1 MTQTPD
7 PSADTRTDGPAAGT
21 AGTQADASPDAAHPD
36 PHPAPPP
43 PRPRSSTAA
52 VVLATLAVGYTLW
65 AMQTLLLPILLAMF
79 FALIGNPILR
89 GLQKLRVPRF
99 LGALAVLSAG
109 IASAVLMGSLLA
121 APAGD
126 LMRQLPREMRQ
137 VAPKLR
143 DVIKPVQ
150 DARKGAE
157 NIARVAGGSD
167 AAPVRVVRAEDD
179 PYRALVATP
188 RMAASVLAVVLL
200 TLFFMVF
207 GDDLLR
213 KALALLP
220 GRQQK
225 RFTRDLL
232 QSIEREVSRYVLTIT
247 LINAGLGLAFAGM
260 LAALGLGLPE
270 ALMWGTLAAMLN
282 YMPYVGPLIGV
293 AATLMMG
300 FVHFDTPLEAL
311 LPAGGYLLLHT
322 LEGQLLTPIVLGR
335 RMAISPLVLILGL
348 MTFGWLWGVV
358 GLLLAVPLLAC
369 VKLALERLHGMEA
382 WARLME

>member
-1 MTQTPD
+1 MSSTPEPTPVD
-7 PSADTRTDGPAAGT
+7 HDLPSV
-21 AGTQADASPDAAHPD
+21 ASPSEEVPGVAS
-36 PHPAPPP
+36 

-65 AMQTLLLPILLAMF
+65 AMQSLLLPILLAMF

-89 GLQKLRVPRF
+89 VLQKLHVPRF

-143 DVIKPVQ
+143 EVIKPVQ

-157 NIARVAGGSD
+157 NIARVAGGGD
-167 AAPVRVVRAEDD
+167 AAPVRVVRTEDD
-179 PYRALVATP
+179 PYRALVTTP
-188 RMAASVLAVVLL
+188 RMAATVLAVVLL
-200 TLFFMVF
+200 TFFFMVY
-207 GDDLLR
+207 GDDLQR

-220 GRQQK
+220 GRQQQ

-247 LINAGLGLAFAGM
+247 LINFGLGLAFAGM
-260 LAALGLGLPE
+260 LAALGLALPE
-270 ALMWGTLAAMLN
+270 ALMWGTLAALLN

-293 AATLMMG
+293 TMTLLMG
-300 FVHFDTPLEAL
+300 FVHFDSPVEAL

-369 VKLALERLHGMEA
+369 VKLALERLQGMEA

>member
-7 PSADTRTDGPAAGT
+7 PSADAHADGPATGAVE
-21 AGTQADASPDAAHPD
+21 AQHPDAHPD
-36 PHPAPPP
+36 AHPAPP

-89 GLQKLRVPRF
+89 VLQKLHVPRF

-109 IASAVLMGSLLA
+109 IAAAVLMGSLLA

-157 NIARVAGGSD
+157 SIARAAGGGD
-167 AAPVRVVRAEDD
+167 AAPVRVVRAEED

-200 TLFFMVF
+200 TLFFMVY
-207 GDDLLR
+207 GDDLQR

-247 LINAGLGLAFAGM
+247 LINFGLGLAFAGM

>member
-7 PSADTRTDGPAAGT
+7 PPADARTDGPAAGAVEAT
-21 AGTQADASPDAAHPD
+21 HPDAHPD
-36 PHPAPPP
+36 AHADSHPAPP

-65 AMQTLLLPILLAMF
+65 AMQTLLLPILLAML

-89 GLQKLRVPRF
+89 GLQKLHVPRF

-157 NIARVAGGSD
+157 SIARVAGGGGD

-188 RMAASVLAVVLL
+188 RMVASVLAVVLL
-200 TLFFMVF
+200 TLFFMVY
-207 GDDLLR
+207 GDDLQR

-300 FVHFDTPLEAL
+300 FVHFDTPLEAM

-348 MTFGWLWGVV
+348 MSFGWLWGVV

-369 VKLALERLHGMEA
+369 VKLVLERLHGMEA